1 MEATGI
7 EDPWVFIPLSPLLGP
22 HLLPLPMLILKP
34 RLPLMPGTH
43 TTDVPPIMEDTTGM
57 EATGIEVT
65 MDFHMDMDIMPTADV
80 LTAMVGPMVL
90 TTALD
95 LMFMAN
101 RNFIKK

>member
-1 MEATGI
+1 
-7 EDPWVFIPLSPLLGP
+7 
-22 HLLPLPMLILKP
+22 
-34 RLPLMPGTH
+34 
-43 TTDVPPIMEDTTGM
+43 M

-80 LTAMVGPMVL
+80 LTAMAGPMVL

-101 RNFIKK
+101 RNFINK

>member
-1 MEATGI
+1 MIFCLIWGLKQTWNKMISKPVKKNRI
-7 EDPWVFIPLSPLLGP
+7 EPKYIQKNF
-22 HLLPLPMLILKP
+22 
-34 RLPLMPGTH
+34 T
-43 TTDVPPIMEDTTGM
+43 EDTTGM

-80 LTAMVGPMVL
+80 LTAMAGPMVL

-101 RNFIKK
+101 RNFINKKN

>member
-1 MEATGI
+1 
-7 EDPWVFIPLSPLLGP
+7 
-22 HLLPLPMLILKP
+22 
-34 RLPLMPGTH
+34 
-43 TTDVPPIMEDTTGM
+43 M

-65 MDFHMDMDIMPTADV
+65 MDFHMDMDITLTADV
-80 LTAMVGPMVL
+80 LTAMAGPMVL